1 MSIIEIRD
9 LTKNYGKAKAVDDLS
24 LSINEGE
31 FFGFI
36 GSDGAG
42 KTTVVRTL
50 LGLISPTAGQVRIF
64 RKDIIKQKVSKINIF
79 Y

>member
-9 LTKNYGKAKAVDDLS
+9 LTKYYGKAKAVDDLS

-36 GSDGAG
+36 GPDGAG

-50 LGLISPTAGQVRIF
+50 LGLISPTAGQVRVF
-64 RKDIIKQKVSKINIF
+64 GKDIIKQKKEILRYVG
-79 Y
+79 